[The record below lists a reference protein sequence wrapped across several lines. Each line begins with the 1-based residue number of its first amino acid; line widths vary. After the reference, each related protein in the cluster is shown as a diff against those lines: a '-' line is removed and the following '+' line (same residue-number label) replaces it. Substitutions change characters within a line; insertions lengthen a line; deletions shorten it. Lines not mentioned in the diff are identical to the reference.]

1 MDRRMKLI
9 LAAGIAVAAV
19 VGGTGV
25 AYAMLQ
31 ADASASLRATGKVGE
46 QADGYL
52 GVVGSAD
59 ASLRAQVDAVNIKRR
74 AYYTDL
80 AGKRGAKIE
89 EVAAATACE
98 ILASRVGPGQYFRL
112 SDGVW
117 RQREGNTPV
126 PRPDYCG

>member
-1 MDRRMKLI
+1 MNRRLKMV
-9 LAAGIAVAAV
+9 LAAGIGLAAV
-19 VGGTGV
+19 VGGAGV
-25 AYAMLQ
+25 AQAWLQ
-31 ADASASLRATGKVGE
+31 DASAELRSTGKVGE

-52 GVVGSAD
+52 GLVGSAD

-74 AYYTDL
+74 AYYTEL

-98 ILASRVGPGQYFRL
+98 IFASRVGPGQYYRL

-126 PRPDYCG
+126 PRPSHCG